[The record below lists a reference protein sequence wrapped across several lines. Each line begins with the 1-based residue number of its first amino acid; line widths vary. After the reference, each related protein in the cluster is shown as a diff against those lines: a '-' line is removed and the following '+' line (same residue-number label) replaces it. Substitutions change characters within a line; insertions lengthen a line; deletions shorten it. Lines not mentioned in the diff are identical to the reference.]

1 MKYYSTNRRTPEVS
15 LREAVVAS
23 MAPDNGLYMPE
34 RIERLPDA
42 FFDGIARLDLHRI
55 ACRVADAFFGEEIEP
70 ETLRRIV
77 RDTFCFDIPVVRV
90 DDGIWALELFH
101 GPTMAFK
108 DVGARF
114 MARILSHFIEGRD
127 DEHPVTVLVAT
138 SGDTGGAVAN
148 GFLGVEG
155 IDVVVLYPK
164 GRVSDIQEKQF
175 TTLGRN
181 VTALEIEGTFDDC
194 QRLVKSAFA
203 DTELKRRMR
212 LTSANSINVARFLPQ
227 TFYFFHA
234 YAQLRAQGVTSPI
247 VVSVPSGNFGNL
259 TAGLFARRMG
269 LPVDRFIAA
278 NNANDTF
285 YEYLRTGSYRPRPSV
300 PTLANAMDVG
310 DPNNFARILDLYG
323 RSLDALRAAL
333 AGKLSCLTGNSGV
346 GKSSLLNCVS
356 PGLQLPVG
364 EVSEKL
370 GRGRH
375 TTRHVELFPL
385 ADGTCVIDT
394 PGFSSF
400 DTEQM
405 ELILKE
411 NLQYAF
417 PDFAPY
423 LGRCRYHDCSHL
435 SEPGCAVLEALAAG
449 ELEPTRHTSYARLY
463 EAAKEIRLWEHKQP

>member
-285 YEYLRTGSYRPRPSV
+285 YEYLRTGSYCPRPSV

-323 RSLDALRAAL
+323 RSLDALRADVAAFRCDDDQIRATVADTFARTGYLLDPHGACGYRAL
-333 AGKLSCLTGNSGV
+333 RDGLRDGETGIFLETAHPAKFLDTVESITGRPVEIPQRLQEFVKGEKRTVALGAEFEAFKEYLLS
-346 GKSSLLNCVS
+346 
-356 PGLQLPVG
+356 
-364 EVSEKL
+364 
-370 GRGRH
+370 R
-375 TTRHVELFPL
+375 
-385 ADGTCVIDT
+385 
-394 PGFSSF
+394 
-400 DTEQM
+400 
-405 ELILKE
+405 
-411 NLQYAF
+411 
-417 PDFAPY
+417 
-423 LGRCRYHDCSHL
+423 
-435 SEPGCAVLEALAAG
+435 
-449 ELEPTRHTSYARLY
+449 
-463 EAAKEIRLWEHKQP
+463 

>member
-259 TAGLFARRMG
+259 TAGLFA
-269 LPVDRFIAA
+269 
-278 NNANDTF
+278 
-285 YEYLRTGSYRPRPSV
+285 
-300 PTLANAMDVG
+300 
-310 DPNNFARILDLYG
+310 
-323 RSLDALRAAL
+323 
-333 AGKLSCLTGNSGV
+333 
-346 GKSSLLNCVS
+346 
-356 PGLQLPVG
+356 
-364 EVSEKL
+364 
-370 GRGRH
+370 
-375 TTRHVELFPL
+375 
-385 ADGTCVIDT
+385 
-394 PGFSSF
+394 
-400 DTEQM
+400 
-405 ELILKE
+405 
-411 NLQYAF
+411 
-417 PDFAPY
+417 
-423 LGRCRYHDCSHL
+423 
-435 SEPGCAVLEALAAG
+435 
-449 ELEPTRHTSYARLY
+449 
-463 EAAKEIRLWEHKQP
+463 